1 MLRSVAFV
9 FFTMSMLPT
18 IGGCERKISQIAP
31 AEAQKVP
38 VANPASRLVTE
49 YVDFTGRANAVGSVN
64 IIPRVTGYLD
74 KMPFKEGS
82 EVKKGDLLFEI
93 DPSPYQAQFDA
104 AKAKVALSK
113 ASLEQAKVTNRR
125 FKELAKKEPS
135 AVSPLDLD
143 KYKALEEEADANLDL
158 SKANLEAAKLN
169 LDWTKVT
176 SPIDGKVSRY
186 YLTLGNL
193 VNQDQ
198 TLLTTVVSLDTMYAF
213 FDMDEPTYLRI
224 KRAINQGKVKL
235 ADESEQV
242 PVLMG
247 LQGETGYPH
256 KGKINF
262 VDNQVFP
269 TTGSISWRGV
279 FPNPKPPGG
288 TRLLAPGMFLR
299 MRLPIGQPYQAL
311 LVADQ
316 VIWSDQDRK
325 NVYVVD
331 DKNKVLVRRVTPGPL
346 QEDGLRVVE
355 GLQATDSVVVGAL
368 QQVRPGMEIRPERFL
383 MPTRGPAVLDSKGKG
398 KNTDQE
404 KE

>member
-1 MLRSVAFV
+1 
-9 FFTMSMLPT
+9 
-18 IGGCERKISQIAP
+18 
-31 AEAQKVP
+31 
-38 VANPASRLVTE
+38 
-49 YVDFTGRANAVGSVN
+49 
-64 IIPRVTGYLD
+64 
-74 KMPFKEGS
+74 MPFKEGS

-113 ASLEQAKVTNRR
+113 ASLEQARVTNRR

-176 SPIDGKVSRY
+176 SPIDGKVSRF

-198 TLLTTVVSLDTMYAF
+198 TLLTTVVSLDTMYAY

-224 KRAINQGKVKL
+224 KRAINQGKIKL
-235 ADESEQV
+235 PDESEQV

-256 KGKINF
+256 EGNINF

-316 VIWSDQDRK
+316 VILSDQDRK

-346 QEDGLRVVE
+346 QQDGLRVVE

-383 MPTRGPAVLDSKGKG
+383 MPARGPAVLDANGKG
-398 KNTDQE
+398 KNADQE